1 MNKILPLS
9 VQRSGRI
16 LNGMTPLNTITAQ
29 EKLTQPRAPMRLAVR
44 ALAACSAGCLILAFA
59 SPLHLVRAADVPHT
73 SDIAIQLITSMMN
86 NENSAAEHKD
96 HYCYLSKERSDRTGG
111 HLWTEKVVETNA
123 GKIRML
129 LAEDGQPLSPER
141 TAEERGRLAA
151 IVADP
156 AAFIRKSQTTKDD
169 EAHARQ
175 MLSLATKAFLFSDPQ
190 PDGNFVRIDY
200 RPNPDYETQ
209 SIEERILHAM
219 SGSLVIDPQAMRL
232 HYIDGHLPQ
241 DVSIGFGIVAT
252 VRAGSSFSTTRD
264 RLGAPDWK
272 TIQLDTAIN
281 GRVMFFRSIAK
292 NEHAEHANFTR
303 VPDDLTIPQAV
314 ALVEQP

>member
-1 MNKILPLS
+1 MNNFSLPS
-9 VQRSGRI
+9 VQHAGRI
-16 LNGMTPLNTITAQ
+16 LSRMALSNTKSTQ
-29 EKLTQPRAPMRLAVR
+29 QKLTRPSARMRVA
-44 ALAACSAGCLILAFA
+44 ANTLAACSIGCLILALA
-59 SPLHLVRAADVPHT
+59 TPLHHVCAADVPRT
-73 SDIAIQLITSMMN
+73 SDVSIQLINSMMN
-86 NENSAAEHKD
+86 NENSAAEHKN
-96 HYCYLSKERSDRTGG
+96 HYCYFSKERSDRTGG

-129 LAEDGQPLSPER
+129 IAEDGQPISPER
-141 TAEERGRLAA
+141 TAEERGRLAI

-156 AAFIRKSQTTKDD
+156 AAFIRKSQATMDD

-190 PDGNFVRIDY
+190 PDGDFVKIDY

-209 SIEERILHAM
+209 SIEERILHSM
-219 SGSLVIDPQAMRL
+219 SGSIIIDPQAMRL
-232 HYIDGHLPQ
+232 HYVDGRLPQ
-241 DVSIGFGIVAT
+241 DVSIGFGFLAT

-292 NEHAEHANFTR
+292 NEHSEHANFTR
-303 VPDDLTIPQAV
+303 VPVDLTIPQAV
-314 ALVEQP
+314 ALAEQP

>member
-1 MNKILPLS
+1 MGL
-9 VQRSGRI
+9 Q
-16 LNGMTPLNTITAQ
+16 TAITAK
-29 EKLTQPRAPMRLAVR
+29 ETPARSVTMHSRLAR
-44 ALAACSAGCLILAFA
+44 AMIGILVVGVGVVLAL
-59 SPLHLVRAADVPHT
+59 PTNHVRAADVPHT
-73 SDIAIQLITSMMN
+73 SDIAIQLITNMMN
-86 NENSAAEHKD
+86 NENSAAQHKFP
-96 HYCYLSKERSDRTGG
+96 YSYISKERSDRTGG

-141 TAEERGRLAA
+141 IAEERGRLAI

-169 EAHARQ
+169 EAHARE

-190 PDGNFVRIDY
+190 PDGNFLRIDY

-219 SGSLVIDPQAMRL
+219 SGSIIIDPQAMRL
-232 HYIDGHLPQ
+232 HYVDGRLPQ
-241 DVSIGFGIVAT
+241 DVSIGFGVLAT

-292 NEHAEHANFTR
+292 NEHAEHSNFTR
-303 VPDDLTIPQAV
+303 VPDDITIPQAV
-314 ALVEQP
+314 ALAEQ

>member
-1 MNKILPLS
+1 MLQPNTTAAQRRYAAPPGCRYVSARGLTAISVLGAVLLLALALP
-9 VQRSGRI
+9 VRR
-16 LNGMTPLNTITAQ
+16 
-29 EKLTQPRAPMRLAVR
+29 VR
-44 ALAACSAGCLILAFA
+44 AS
-59 SPLHLVRAADVPHT
+59 DVPRS
-73 SDIAIQLITSMMN
+73 SDAALQLITNMMN
-86 NENSAAEHKD
+86 NENTAAQHKFP
-96 HYCYLSKERSDRTGG
+96 YSYISKERSDRTGG
-111 HLWTEKVVETNA
+111 HLWTEKVVETNV

-141 TAEERGRLAA
+141 TAEERGRLAE

-156 AAFIRKSQTTKDD
+156 AAFAKKSQTVKDD

-175 MLSLATKAFLFSDPQ
+175 LLSLATRAFLFSDPRPQ
-190 PDGNFVRIDY
+190 GNFVKIDY
-200 RPNPDYETQ
+200 RPNPDYVTQ

-219 SGSLVIDPQAMRL
+219 SGSIIVDPQALRL
-232 HYIDGHLPQ
+232 HYIDGRLPA
-241 DVSIGFGIVAT
+241 DVSIGFGILAT

-292 NEHAEHANFTR
+292 NEHAEHSNFNR
-303 VPDDLTIPQAV
+303 VPDDLTVAQAV